1 MSTTP
6 SKLLNDMAP
15 AARARYATDAAWA
28 KASGVPKETLSRLKG
43 QASCGLSTLGA
54 LAQALEYTLAAV
66 PVLVPAE
73 GQLPKTFDREDEEKL
88 LDLCASG
95 NAEPSVWRK
104 HGPGFFMGGLAVLL
118 SSARGFDR
126 EKYLRLAEALHVGV
140 STPEVFALWLK
151 KSPVRPSRFLPMA
164 RMRKQLA

>member
-1 MSTTP
+1 MLMTP
-6 SKLLNDMAP
+6 LKLLNEMAP
-15 AARARYATDAAWA
+15 AAKGKYSTDAAWA

-43 QASCGLSTLGA
+43 QESCDLSTLGA
-54 LAQALEYTLAAV
+54 LAQAVEYTLTAV
-66 PVLVPAE
+66 PASGSTG
-73 GQLPKTFDREDEEKL
+73 GQLPEAFGREDEEKL

-104 HGPGFFMGGLAVLL
+104 YGPGFFMGGLAVLL

-126 EKYLRLAEALHVGV
+126 ERYMRLADALHVGV
-140 STPEVFALWLK
+140 STPEVFAMWLK

-164 RMRKQLA
+164 RMRKQFA